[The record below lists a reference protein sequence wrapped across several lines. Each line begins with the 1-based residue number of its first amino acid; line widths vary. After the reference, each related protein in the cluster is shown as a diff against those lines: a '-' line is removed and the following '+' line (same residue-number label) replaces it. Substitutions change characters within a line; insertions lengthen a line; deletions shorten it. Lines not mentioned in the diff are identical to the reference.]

1 MALVNG
7 TSGKRNVNV
16 KSSVFLIICYDH
28 KGAHQIW
35 SERFWKFKKKHSS
48 FFPYMLLYFL
58 PPKVNNTTS

>member
-35 SERFWKFKKKHSS
+35 SERFWKFKKKT
-48 FFPYMLLYFL
+48 FIFL
-58 PPKVNNTTS
+58 PLHVAIFFASQSQ